1 LGTILGVVCNIL
13 VLVIENENEE
23 EEENEE
29 ENEEEEQRL
38 RFAAVRDRW
47 VSRRKPIC
55 VL

>member
-13 VLVIENENEE
+13 VLVIENEEE
-23 EEENEE
+23 EEE

-47 VSRRKPIC
+47 VPRRKPIC